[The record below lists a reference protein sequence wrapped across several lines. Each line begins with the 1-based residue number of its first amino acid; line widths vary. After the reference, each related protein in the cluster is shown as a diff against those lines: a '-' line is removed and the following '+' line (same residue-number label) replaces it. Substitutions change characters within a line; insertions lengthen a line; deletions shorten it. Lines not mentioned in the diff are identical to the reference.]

1 VTEPPD
7 PTPLL
12 RLREGVYL
20 GDLVIAAISD
30 LDLFTKLG
38 DESWSPADIAALL
51 GLEERPAAVMCDLLE
66 SLDLLVRDGGTLT
79 PSAAARAYL
88 TAEAPGDLRPYFA
101 SLRERPAVSELAG
114 VLRTG
119 RPAAWSSAAAGED
132 WAARLDD
139 PGFAEGF
146 TAAMDARARVLAPAL
161 AEALADVPARR
172 VLDIAGGSGAY
183 GCALLD
189 GRPELQV
196 GVLERAPVDEVART
210 LLHRRGC
217 DSVDVVAGDM
227 FEGLPAGYDLH
238 LFSHVLHDWDI
249 AAVGAL
255 LRSSFAAL
263 PAGGRVVD
271 YDAHLGSS
279 GGPAVAAYSVL
290 LMHSTE
296 GRCYRAREI
305 SDLMRAAGFIDVDV
319 RPTVG
324 DRSAVCARR
333 P

>member
-1 VTEPPD
+1 MIEPPD

-12 RLREGVYL
+12 RLREGVYAD
-20 GDLVIAAISD
+20 DLVIAAIAE

-38 DESWSPADIAALL
+38 EERWSPADVAAML
-51 GLEERPAAVMCDLLE
+51 GLEERPTAVMCDLLE
-66 SLDLLVRDGGTLT
+66 GLGLLEREAGRLT
-79 PSAAARAYL
+79 PSAAARAHL

-101 SLRERPAVSELAG
+101 SLRERPAVSELAD

-161 AEALADVPARR
+161 ATALAGVPARR

-183 GCALLD
+183 ACALLD
-189 GRPELQV
+189 ARPELRAS
-196 GVLERAPVDEVART
+196 VLERPPVDGVART
-210 LLHRRGC
+210 LLGRRGY
-217 DSVDVVAGDM
+217 DSVEVVTGDM
-227 FEGLPAGYDLH
+227 FEGLPGGHDLH

-249 AAVGAL
+249 PAVESL
-255 LRSSFAAL
+255 LRASFEAL
-263 PAGGRVVD
+263 PPGGWVVD
-271 YDAHLGSS
+271 YDVHLGAHLE
-279 GGPAVAAYSVL
+279 PAAAAYSVL
-290 LMHSTE
+290 LMHATE
-296 GRCYRAREI
+296 GRCYGVEEM
-305 SDLMRAAGFIDVDV
+305 SDLMGAAGFVDVDV
-319 RPTVG
+319 RRTVG
-324 DRSAVCARR
+324 DRSAVRARR